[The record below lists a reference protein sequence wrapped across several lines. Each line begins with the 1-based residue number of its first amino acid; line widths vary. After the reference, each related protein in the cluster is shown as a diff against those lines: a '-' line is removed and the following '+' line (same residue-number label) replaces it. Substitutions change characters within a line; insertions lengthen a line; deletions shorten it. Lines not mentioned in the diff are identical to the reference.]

1 MKKIL
6 ITKNLLFF
14 ACACIFLL
22 NFIIIQFLHIDTKI
36 DTYILFLIIA
46 LIFIFIC
53 FFIVVVYLQQR
64 SKKMLAQLAYY
75 DELTNL
81 PNKSYFKK
89 QIARILENSTNNYA
103 YVILDLDKFK
113 IINDKW
119 GFANGD
125 NLLRFIANIFR
136 KELAAEELACRAT
149 ADIFHLLVKFESK
162 EQLIKRLAI
171 LSQKIRSYKF
181 SENVLYNLNVY
192 AGIYILENPAI
203 SLDIAGDNALLAR
216 EKAKSIKNKF
226 YFVYNEAI
234 RAQIVYNQE
243 LENVMQE
250 SLINSEFIV
259 YLQPKYDLQNKKIV
273 GAEALIRWQHPH
285 KGFETVTIA
294 YKGSVEHYD
303 STGNRGVIKPG
314 DVQWMT
320 AGAGILHK
328 EFHETEFS
336 KKGGPFEMVQLW
348 VNLPAADKMTAPK
361 YQAIAAKDIPVIE
374 FEHGAGHIRVIAGR
388 YMDGHAEHH
397 GPASTHTPVNVWD
410 GQLKAGQV
418 QHLHVP
424 VDHNVLLVV
433 LSGEMQLNGTQHVQ
447 DSSIVMFAQN
457 GEADIRLEALQDS
470 KFLLLTGQPLNEP
483 IQGYGPFV
491 MNSKDEIIQA
501 FNDFNSGK
509 FGEIP
514 VAG

>member
-1 MKKIL
+1 MKKI
-6 ITKNLLFF
+6 IGVYRNQNMHWVGDGFPVKNLFSYDRLGQ
-14 ACACIFLL
+14 AISPFLL
-22 NFIIIQFLHIDTKI
+22 LDYAAPYHFSPT
-36 DTYILFLIIA
+36 T
-46 LIFIFIC
+46 
-53 FFIVVVYLQQR
+53 QQH
-64 SKKMLAQLAYY
+64 
-75 DELTNL
+75 
-81 PNKSYFKK
+81 
-89 QIARILENSTNNYA
+89 
-103 YVILDLDKFK
+103 
-113 IINDKW
+113 
-119 GFANGD
+119 G
-125 NLLRFIANIFR
+125 
-136 KELAAEELACRAT
+136 
-149 ADIFHLLVKFESK
+149 
-162 EQLIKRLAI
+162 
-171 LSQKIRSYKF
+171 
-181 SENVLYNLNVY
+181 
-192 AGIYILENPAI
+192 
-203 SLDIAGDNALLAR
+203 
-216 EKAKSIKNKF
+216 
-226 YFVYNEAI
+226 
-234 RAQIVYNQE
+234 
-243 LENVMQE
+243 
-250 SLINSEFIV
+250 
-259 YLQPKYDLQNKKIV
+259 V
-273 GAEALIRWQHPH
+273 GSHPH
-285 KGFETVTIA
+285 RGFETVTLA
-294 YKGSVEHYD
+294 YQGEVTHKD
-303 STGNRGVIKPG
+303 SAGGGGTIQSG

-320 AGAGILHK
+320 AGAGLVHE
-328 EFHETEFS
+328 EFHSAEFAQ
-336 KKGGPFEMVQLW
+336 KGGLFEMVQLW

-447 DSSIVMFAQN
+447 DSSIVMFAQD
-457 GEADIRLEALQDS
+457 GEPDIRLEALQDS